1 MVFLVTEERP
11 QEAPAGTLEK
21 QTALQKLA
29 MKSGKWLPEFVL
41 LHLNYNVFD
50 MNATIETNP
59 LLDRLPKHLKQFI
72 KPQDYSDYTPIN
84 QAVWRYVMRKN
95 VDYLSKVAHKSYLD
109 GLKKTGIEVDNIP
122 SMYGMNRILTDIGW
136 AAVAVDGFIPP
147 NAFMEFQAYNV
158 LVIASDIRQLEH
170 IEYTPA
176 PDIIHEGA
184 GHAPIIANPEYAE
197 YLRRFGEIGCKAIS
211 SDKDYQMYEAIRL
224 LSIVKE
230 AEDTPQATI
239 DAAEKAVEDLQNNMG
254 ELSEMAQIRN
264 LHWWTVEYGLIGT
277 VENPKIYGAGL
288 LSSIGESAYCMTDK
302 VTKIPYDISAANQS
316 FDITKLQPQLYV
328 TPTFAYLNLV
338 LEEFANK
345 MALRTG
351 GLSGIEKLIDST
363 ALGTIELSTGLQI
376 SGVFTKVIAHEG
388 KPIYIQTTGKTALAS
403 REKELVG
410 HGTLAHAEGFGSPIG
425 KLKGI
430 NLAIEDM
437 SPKDLNA
444 YNITEGN
451 TVKLEFE
458 GNITVEGEI
467 VTGSRNLQGEI
478 ILIRMNNCTV
488 THGETILFQPEWGV
502 YDMAVGKKLV
512 SAFSGPA
519 DVNSFD
525 LITHM
530 PSSTTIKAKHSAERD
545 DLETLYQTVRSIRE
559 TKDLE
564 TSLVPVFNKLKA
576 EHPNDWLLSVE
587 IVELLKDRNE
597 PQLLEDLLV
606 YLENL
611 KQRRPEVAHL
621 ISGGLDLI
629 FEKENA

>member
-1 MVFLVTEERP
+1 
-11 QEAPAGTLEK
+11 
-21 QTALQKLA
+21 
-29 MKSGKWLPEFVL
+29 
-41 LHLNYNVFD
+41 
-50 MNATIETNP
+50 MNPTIETNP
-59 LLDRLPKHLKQFI
+59 LLEKLPKHLKQFI

-95 VDYLSKVAHKSYLD
+95 VDYLSKVAHHSYLD
-109 GLKKTGIEVDNIP
+109 GLKKTGIEIDSIP
-122 SMYGMNRILTDIGW
+122 SMYGMNRILTEIGW

-211 SDKDYQMYEAIRL
+211 SHKDYQIYEAIRL
-224 LSIVKE
+224 LSILKE
-230 AEDTPQATI
+230 AEDTSQEKI
-239 DAAEKAVEDLQNNMG
+239 DEAEKAVSDLQNNMG

-277 VENPKIYGAGL
+277 IENPKIYGAGL
-288 LSSIGESAYCMTDK
+288 LSSIGESAWCMTDNVK
-302 VTKIPYDISAANQS
+302 KIPYDISAANQN
-316 FDITKLQPQLYV
+316 FDITQLQPQLYV
-328 TPTFAYLNLV
+328 TPTFSHLSLI

-351 GLSGIEKLIDST
+351 GLSGIQKLIQSN

-376 SGVFTKVIAHEG
+376 SGVFTNVIEEEG
-388 KPIYIQTTGKTALAS
+388 KPVYIQTTGKTALS
-403 REKELVG
+403 YREKELVG
-410 HGTLAHAEGFGSPIG
+410 HGTLTHPQGFGSPIG
-425 KLKGI
+425 RLKGF

-437 SPKDLNA
+437 SPKDLQA
-444 YNITEGN
+444 YSIVESE

-458 GNITVEGEI
+458 SNIVVEGEI
-467 VTGSRNLQGEI
+467 ITGSRNLHGEI
-478 ILIRMNNCTV
+478 ILISFRNCTV
-488 THGETILFQPEWGV
+488 KHGETILFQPEWGN
-502 YDMAVGKKLV
+502 YDMAIGKKVV

-525 LITHM
+525 LINTV
-530 PSSTTIKAKHSAERD
+530 PKTTTIKAKHSEERD
-545 DLETLYQTVRSIRE
+545 DLEVLYSTVRNIRNNEDSKSELQTVFE
-559 TKDLE
+559 
-564 TSLVPVFNKLKA
+564 KLKIN
-576 EHPNDWLLSVE
+576 HPNDWLLSVE
-587 IVELLKDRNE
+587 IAELLKDSNE
-597 PQLLEDLLV
+597 KEFLQEVLNHLEQL
-606 YLENL
+606 
-611 KQRRPEVAHL
+611 KIKRPEVAHL

-629 FEKENA
+629 FDEEVV

>member
-1 MVFLVTEERP
+1 
-11 QEAPAGTLEK
+11 
-21 QTALQKLA
+21 
-29 MKSGKWLPEFVL
+29 
-41 LHLNYNVFD
+41 
-50 MNATIETNP
+50 MNATIESNP

-72 KPQDYSDYTPIN
+72 KAQDYNDYTPIN
-84 QAVWRYVMRKN
+84 QAVWRFVMRKN
-95 VDYLSKVAHKSYLD
+95 VDYLAKVAHSSYLD

-122 SMYGMNRILTDIGW
+122 SMYGMNRILTEIGW

-211 SDKDYQMYEAIRL
+211 SSKDYEMYEAIRL

-230 AEDTPQATI
+230 AEGTPQATI

-302 VTKIPYDISAANQS
+302 VSKRPYDITAAYQN
-316 FDITKLQPQLYV
+316 FDITNLQPQLYV
-328 TPTFAYLNLV
+328 TPTFGYLNLV

-351 GLSGIEKLIDST
+351 GLSGIEKLINSA

-376 SGVFTKVIAHEG
+376 SGVFTNVIAQDG

-410 HGTLAHAEGFGSPIG
+410 HGTLTHPDGFGSPIG
-425 KLKGI
+425 KLEGI

-444 YNITEGN
+444 YDILESK

-478 ILIRMNNCTV
+478 ILIRFKNCTV
-488 THGETILFQPEWGV
+488 THGETVLFKPEWGV
-502 YDMAVGKKLV
+502 YDMAVGKKVV
-512 SAFSGPA
+512 SAYSGPA
-519 DVNSFD
+519 DANSFD

-530 PSSTTIKAKHSAERD
+530 PSSTTIKAEQSVERD
-545 DLETLYQTVRSIRE
+545 DLEVLYHSVRMIRE
-559 TKDLE
+559 TKNL
-564 TSLVPVFNKLKA
+564 TSSLVVIFGDLQQN
-576 EHPNDWLLSVE
+576 HPKDWLLSIE
-587 IVELLKDRNE
+587 IAEILQERNDMVLME
-597 PQLLEDLLV
+597 EV
-606 YLENL
+606 VAYLETQKL
-611 KQRRPEVAHL
+611 RRPEVAHL

-629 FEKENA
+629 FEKANA

>member
-1 MVFLVTEERP
+1 
-11 QEAPAGTLEK
+11 
-21 QTALQKLA
+21 
-29 MKSGKWLPEFVL
+29 
-41 LHLNYNVFD
+41 
-50 MNATIETNP
+50 MNTTIESNP

-72 KPQDYSDYTPIN
+72 KPQNYSDYSPIN

-95 VDYLSKVAHKSYLD
+95 VDNLSKVAHNSYLE
-109 GLKKTGIEVDNIP
+109 GLKKTGIEIDNIP
-122 SMYGMNRILTDIGW
+122 SMYGMNRILTEIGW

-184 GHAPIIANPEYAE
+184 GHAPIIANPEYSE

-211 SDKDYQMYEAIRL
+211 SQKDYEMYEAIRL

-230 AEDTPQATI
+230 AEDTPQAII
-239 DAAEKAVEDLQNNMG
+239 DAAEKAVENLQNNMG
-254 ELSEMAQIRN
+254 NLSEMAQIRN

-288 LSSIGESAYCMTDK
+288 LSSIGESAHCMTPA
-302 VTKIPYDISAANQS
+302 VTKIKYDISAATQN

-351 GLSGIEKLIDST
+351 GLSGINKLIDSN

-376 SGVFTKVIAHEG
+376 SGVFSSVIEHDG
-388 KPIYIQTTGKTALAS
+388 KPIYVQTTGKTALAY

-410 HGTLAHAEGFGSPIG
+410 HGTLTHPEGFGSPIG
-425 KLKGI
+425 KLEGI

-444 YNITEGN
+444 YNILESK

-458 GNITVEGEI
+458 GGITVEGEI
-467 VTGSRNLQGEI
+467 ITGSRNLQGEI
-478 ILIRMNNCTV
+478 TLIRLQNCTV

-502 YDMAVGKKLV
+502 YDMAVGKKV
-512 SAFSGPA
+512 TSAFSGPA
-519 DVNSFD
+519 DVNSYD
-525 LITHM
+525 LISHL
-530 PSSTTIKAKHSAERD
+530 PSSTTIKAKHSAVRD
-545 DLETLYQTVRSIRE
+545 DLEVLYQTVRNSRE
-559 TKDLE
+559 TKDKE
-564 TSLVPVFNKLKA
+564 TSLASVFEKLKVN
-576 EHPNDWLLSVE
+576 HQQDWLLALE
-587 IVELLKDRNE
+587 ITELLKDRNE
-597 PQLLEDLLV
+597 PQLLQEIMV
-606 YLENL
+606 YLDQL
-611 KQRRPEVAHL
+611 KQKRPEVAHL
-621 ISGGLDLI
+621 ISGGLELLFDK
-629 FEKENA
+629 EKV